1 MLWITMEWETI
12 KDNIMKER
20 YSKHDFKSMKVFK
33 IWNVSPQDMLD
44 EIIRIDKQCHDNPS
58 EQYKPTFYISKS
70 LEYIRE
76 VYSHIWIVTGKHS
89 KS

>member
-1 MLWITMEWETI
+1 
-12 KDNIMKER
+12 MKER

-33 IWNVSPQDMLD
+33 IWNVSPQDMLE

-58 EQYKPTFYISKS
+58 EQYKPTFYIGKS

-76 VYSHIWIVTGKHS
+76 VYSQYLGLESLTEDEQIENGYYRLEIL
-89 KS
+89 

>member
-1 MLWITMEWETI
+1 
-12 KDNIMKER
+12 MKER

-58 EQYKPTFYISKS
+58 EQYKPTFYIGKS

-76 VYSHIWIVTGKHS
+76 VYSQYLGLESLTEDEQIENGYYRLEIL
-89 KS
+89 